1 MWLKAYDFGD
11 EESGEARLR
20 ERSLLYVAAS
30 RARDE
35 LMVTYSGKLSSL
47 LPIDS

>member
-1 MWLKAYDFGD
+1 MAQ
-11 EESGEARLR
+11 LR

-35 LMVTYSGKLSSL
+35 LVVTYSGTVVAAPASQ
-47 LPIDS
+47 